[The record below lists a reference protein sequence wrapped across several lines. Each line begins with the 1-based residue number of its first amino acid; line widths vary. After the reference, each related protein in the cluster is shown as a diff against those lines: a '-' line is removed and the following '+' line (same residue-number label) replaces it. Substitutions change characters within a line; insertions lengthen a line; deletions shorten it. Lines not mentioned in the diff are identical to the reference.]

1 MNQENKLLGK
11 KLFIEDVG
19 TLFEVFDLPRM
30 AGRIFGW
37 LLVCN
42 PPYQTANELMAAIEG
57 SKGSISTMMH
67 LLMHSG
73 LVERTGIPGNRG
85 TYYRIR
91 PGSLTALLR
100 KRMSFLGDMRELA
113 GRGLTLVKDEDTQQH
128 QRLQE
133 IYNLYAFLEQ
143 QMPILFERWNQEHNE
158 AQQPHKRHAKVKNY
172 V

>member
-19 TLFEVFDLPRM
+19 MLFEVFDLPRM
-30 AGRIFGW
+30 AGRILGW

-42 PPYQTANELMAAIEG
+42 PPHQTSSELMAAIEG
-57 SKGSISTMMH
+57 SKGSVSTMTR

-73 LVERTGIPGNRG
+73 LMERTGIPGNKG

-91 PGSLTALLR
+91 PGSWIALLR
-100 KRMSFLGDMRELA
+100 NRMGFLGAMRELA
-113 GRGLTLVKDEDTQQH
+113 GRGLTLVKDEDAQQH

-133 IYNLYAFLEQ
+133 IYDLYAFLEQ
-143 QMPILFERWNQEHNE
+143 QMPILFERWKQEHNKP
-158 AQQPHKRHAKVKNY
+158 QQPHKQRDEVKN
-172 V
+172 